1 MKTCLLLLLAGV
13 AGATVR
19 AAAAPPISPAAIT
32 ATRAGTTLF
41 VGSATA
47 PQVQI
52 VDPVARSIR
61 HTVALPA
68 PVSGLVLT
76 PDESTLVVTCAA
88 PVSVI
93 CLVDAASGR
102 VSARFESGH
111 HTTAPVVSPDGRT
124 LFVCHRFTDEVG
136 VIDLSARR
144 EVRRIRVRREPV
156 ATALTGDGR
165 HLLVAN
171 LLHDGRADVAG
182 IHAVISVIGVAEGR
196 VVRELPLP
204 DGGGVINDLRVSPD
218 GRYAIATHLI
228 GRYYQPATQV
238 ERGWINTNALTL
250 IDLLSWRI
258 VDTVLLDAPDR
269 GAANPWGA
277 CWTPDGQQLVVAH
290 AGLHEVSVIDFPRLL
305 EKLTRPAVP
314 AAPSG
319 KTKSVPPSAPT
330 VERSRDLTFLATLR
344 RRVPLPEGDLGPRA
358 VTWAAGGVWIANY
371 FSDSLSV
378 VDPTTPGRPAE
389 SLALGP
395 RPLLAGARL
404 GEFHF
409 HNARICLQGWQ
420 SCASCHPGDAR
431 VDALNWDQL
440 NDGLGNPKNNR
451 SLLYSFRLS
460 PVMSLGVRADMK
472 TAVRAGVRHAMFTDQ
487 PEEVAEALDAYL
499 ESLRPVPSPRL
510 VRGELSPAARR
521 GEKLYFDTTVGCA
534 ECHPRG
540 TTTDMKRYDVGTRGG
555 LDRPEDTFYTPTL
568 IEVWRTAPY
577 LHDGSAATM
586 REVLTTRNAGD
597 RHGRTS
603 HLKPAEI
610 DELVEYLLSL

>member
-1 MKTCLLLLLAGV
+1 MKPFWYLGLGCAAWGTV
-13 AGATVR
+13 AGASVS
-19 AAAAPPISPAAIT
+19 PLSPAALV
-32 ATRAGTTLF
+32 ATQSGETLF
-41 VGSATA
+41 VGGATL

-52 VDPVARSIR
+52 VDSAARAVR
-61 HTVALPA
+61 HTIPMPA
-68 PVSGLVLT
+68 AVSGLALT

-88 PVSVI
+88 PESVVR
-93 CLVDAASGR
+93 LLETASGR
-102 VSARFESGH
+102 VTAQFGAGH
-111 HTTAPVVSPDGRT
+111 HTTAPVVSRDGRT

-136 VIDLSARR
+136 VIDLATGR
-144 EVRRIRVRREPV
+144 ERQRIRVRREPV
-156 ATALTGDGR
+156 AAALTRDGG

-182 IHAVISVIGVAEGR
+182 VHAVISVIGVAAGR
-196 VVRELPLP
+196 VVREFPLP

-218 GRYAIATHLI
+218 GRYAVATHLI

-250 IDLLSWRI
+250 IDLTSWRV

-269 GAANPWGA
+269 GAANPWGLA
-277 CWTPDGQQLVVAH
+277 WTPDGRHLVVAH
-290 AGLHEVSVIDFPRLL
+290 SGLHEVSVIDFPTLVDRLN
-305 EKLTRPAVP
+305 RP
-314 AAPSG
+314 AAPAAPAG
-319 KTKSVPPSAPT
+319 KNQPPPPPAPV
-330 VERSRDLTFLATLR
+330 VERSRDLTFLATMR
-344 RRVPLPEGDLGPRA
+344 RRVLLPPGDLGPRA
-358 VTWAAGGVWIANY
+358 VAYAAGRIWIANY
-371 FSDSLSV
+371 FSDSLSI
-378 VDPTTPGRPAE
+378 VDPATPGRPAE
-389 SLALGP
+389 SLPLGP
-395 RPLLAGARL
+395 RPILAGARL
-404 GEFHF
+404 GEFQF

-451 SLLYSFRLS
+451 SLLYSFKLS

-521 GEKLYFDTTVGCA
+521 GEKLYFDATVGCA

-540 TTTDMKRYDVGTRGG
+540 STTDMKRYDVGTRGA
-555 LDRPEDTFYTPTL
+555 LDRPEDTFYTPSL

-586 REVLTTRNAGD
+586 REVLTTRNAAG

-603 HLKPAEI
+603 HLRPTEI
-610 DELVEYLLSL
+610 NELIEYVLSL

>member
-1 MKTCLLLLLAGV
+1 MKARYLSGLVALAAATVTVASGPALSPSVLLA
-13 AGATVR
+13 
-19 AAAAPPISPAAIT
+19 S
-32 ATRAGTTLF
+32 RAGDTLF
-41 VGSATA
+41 VGGATV
-47 PQVQI
+47 PQVLV
-52 VDPVARSIR
+52 VDPTARTIR
-61 HTVALPA
+61 RTIPMPA
-68 PVSGLVLT
+68 PVSGLALT
-76 PDESTLVVTCAA
+76 PDGATLVVTSAA
-88 PVSVI
+88 PESVI
-93 CLVDAASGR
+93 CLVDVAGGTIA
-102 VSARFESGH
+102 ARFAAGH

-136 VIDLSARR
+136 VIDLATGR
-144 EVRRIRVRREPV
+144 ELRRIRVRREPV
-156 ATALTGDGR
+156 AAALTGDGR

-204 DGGGVINDLRVSPD
+204 DGGGIVNDLRVSPD
-218 GRYAIATHLI
+218 GQYAVATHLI
-228 GRYYQPATQV
+228 GRYYHPATQV

-250 IDLLSWRI
+250 IDLASLQV

-269 GAANPWGA
+269 GAANPWGLA
-277 CWTPDGQQLVVAH
+277 WTPDGRHLVVAH
-290 AGLHEVSVIDFPRLL
+290 SGLHEVSVIDFPGLI
-305 EKLTRPAVP
+305 EKLTRPATP
-314 AAPSG
+314 AAASA
-319 KTKSVPPSAPT
+319 KSKPAPLPAPA

-344 RRVPLPEGDLGPRA
+344 YRVALPEGDLGPRA
-358 VTWAAGGVWIANY
+358 VAFAAGRIWVANY

-378 VDPTTPGRPAE
+378 VDAATPGRPPE

-395 RPLLAGARL
+395 RPMLEGARL
-404 GEFHF
+404 GEFQF

-431 VDALNWDQL
+431 VDALNWDQM

-451 SLLYSFRLS
+451 SLLYTFKMS

-487 PEEVAEALDAYL
+487 PEEVAESLDAYL

-510 VRGELSPAARR
+510 VGGRLSSAAQR
-521 GEKLYFDTTVGCA
+521 GEKLFFDSRVGCA

-540 TTTDMKRYDVGTRGG
+540 EWTDKKRYDVGTLGP
-555 LDRPEDTFYTPTL
+555 LDRAGDQFFTPTL
-568 IEVWRTAPY
+568 VEVWRTAPY

-586 REVLTTRNAGD
+586 REVLTTRNARD
-597 RHGRTS
+597 QHGRTS

-610 DELVEYLLSL
+610 DDLMEFLLSL